1 MPGNAVIAEEGAAD
15 RGDSGTVLVAE
26 DQIKLATDRSRRAA
40 AMGVSHS
47 EPVIGVSAHG
57 KKHISVAKIGHDY
70 GQRPRDPVLD
80 ATKARESVQ
89 TQNTPHG
96 AEPPRRQ

>member
-1 MPGNAVIAEEGAAD
+1 MPGHAVIAEEGAAD
-15 RGDSGTVLVAE
+15 RGDSGAVLVAE
-26 DQIKLATDRSRRAA
+26 DQIKLTTDRSKRTA

-47 EPVIGVSAHG
+47 EPVIGVNAHG

-70 GQRPRDPVLD
+70 GQRPHHPVHD
-80 ATKARESVQ
+80 ATNARDSVQ